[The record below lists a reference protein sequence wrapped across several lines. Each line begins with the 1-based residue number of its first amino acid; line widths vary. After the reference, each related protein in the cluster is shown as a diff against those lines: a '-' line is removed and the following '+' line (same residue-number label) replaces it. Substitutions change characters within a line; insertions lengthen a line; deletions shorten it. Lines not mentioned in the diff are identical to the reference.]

1 MFRQSLFEV
10 DGQFTTDIGGTPRAN
25 VGERSKLN
33 MKRILSIDGGGL
45 KGALPAAFLAEI
57 EEATGERI
65 VDHFDLIAGTS
76 TGGIIAIGLG
86 LGIPARTILDFYVN
100 EGPAVFRQDRPHLW
114 VVEKLYRAARRVRR
128 AKYAPDRL
136 KRALSGILGD
146 SRIGDSATRLLIPAY
161 NSNRRAVHVIKTAHH
176 PRFERDWQL
185 SAVDAALATAAAP
198 TYLPQHVMENYI
210 GLIDGGVWAN
220 NPCGLAAVEAA
231 AVLKWDMAETKML
244 SLGCTEIALLLR
256 KSSGLRDTGAIIEVM
271 MQGQSF
277 GAEGTATLLLEHPHA
292 RSAFF
297 RVNPVMPEG
306 YASLDDASKIRD
318 LAGLGRGEA
327 RSALPTIRREF
338 LGTPVLPFVPCH
350 ADRAAAE

>member
-1 MFRQSLFEV
+1 MR
-10 DGQFTTDIGGTPRAN
+10 
-25 VGERSKLN
+25 
-33 MKRILSIDGGGL
+33 RILSIDGGGL
-45 KGALPAAFLAEI
+45 KGALPTAFLAEI
-57 EEATGERI
+57 EEAIGERI

-100 EGPAVFRQDRPHLW
+100 EGPAVFHQEHSHLW
-114 VVEKLYRAARRVRR
+114 AVEKLHRAVRRLCR

-136 KRALSGILGD
+136 KRALIGILGD
-146 SRIGDSATRLLIPAY
+146 RRIGDSATRLLIPAY
-161 NSNRRAVHVIKTAHH
+161 DSNRRAVHVIKTAHH

-198 TYLPQHVMENYI
+198 TYLPQHMMENCI

-231 AVLKWDMAETKML
+231 AVLKWDMAQTKML
-244 SLGCTEIALLLR
+244 SLGCTETALLLR
-256 KSSGLRDTGAIIEVM
+256 KSSGLWDTANIIGVM

-277 GAEGTATLLLEHPHA
+277 GAEGTASLLLDHPHV

-306 YASLDDASKIRD
+306 YVSLDDASKIRD

-327 RSALPTIRREF
+327 RTALPTIRREF
-338 LGTPVLPFVPCH
+338 FDTRVVPFVPFH

>member
-1 MFRQSLFEV
+1 MPQARLTSVGAPSAVFRQSLFEV
-10 DGQFTTDIGGTPRAN
+10 DGQFTTDIGGAPRAN

-161 NSNRRAVHVIKTAHH
+161 NSNR
-176 PRFERDWQL
+176 
-185 SAVDAALATAAAP
+185 
-198 TYLPQHVMENYI
+198 
-210 GLIDGGVWAN
+210 
-220 NPCGLAAVEAA
+220 
-231 AVLKWDMAETKML
+231 
-244 SLGCTEIALLLR
+244 
-256 KSSGLRDTGAIIEVM
+256 
-271 MQGQSF
+271 
-277 GAEGTATLLLEHPHA
+277 
-292 RSAFF
+292 
-297 RVNPVMPEG
+297 
-306 YASLDDASKIRD
+306 
-318 LAGLGRGEA
+318 
-327 RSALPTIRREF
+327 
-338 LGTPVLPFVPCH
+338 
-350 ADRAAAE
+350 